1 MPSDTPIFRDGRQ
14 LRTSRRA
21 YEAIYKP
28 RGWRLTPPKPRSTPE
43 PEEGDGEPGDQPTP
57 VQEE

>member
-1 MPSDTPIFRDGRQ
+1 MPSDTPIYRDGRQ

-28 RGWRLTPPKPRSTPE
+28 RGWRLRPQPTPPAE
-43 PEEGDGEPGDQPTP
+43 PDGGEPGDQPTDSNP
-57 VQEE
+57 EE

>member
-1 MPSDTPIFRDGRQ
+1 MPSDTPIYRDGRQ

-28 RGWRLTPPKPRSTPE
+28 RGWRLRPPRPTPQAVTAS
-43 PEEGDGEPGDQPTP
+43 GEPGDQPTDSKP
-57 VQEE
+57 KE

>member
-1 MPSDTPIFRDGRQ
+1 MPSDTWIYRDGQQ

-28 RGWRLTPPKPRSTPE
+28 RGWRLRPPRPTPPVETAS
-43 PEEGDGEPGDQPTP
+43 GEPGDQPTDSNP
-57 VQEE
+57 EE